1 MDEGQL
7 NAVKLACLIFAIL
20 DFLLMIGLAVF
31 CYKSK
36 KNRAKE
42 AKRQPEITFGEIGVV
57 HKFNLKCRESD
68 MKLIR
73 DLS

>member
-1 MDEGQL
+1 
-7 NAVKLACLIFAIL
+7 
-20 DFLLMIGLAVF
+20 MIGLAVF